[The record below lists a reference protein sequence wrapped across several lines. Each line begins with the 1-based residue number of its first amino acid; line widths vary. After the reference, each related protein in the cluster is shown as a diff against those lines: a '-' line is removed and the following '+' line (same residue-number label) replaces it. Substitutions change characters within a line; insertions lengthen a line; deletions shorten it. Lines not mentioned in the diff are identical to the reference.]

1 MPKQMNKK
9 YWEQRYQNKE
19 TGWDAG
25 SITTP
30 IKEYIDQLHNKEIK
44 ILIPGCGNGH
54 EFDYLIQNGFTNV
67 YVIDIAEEPIQH
79 LKSKNPSVSSSFFI
93 TDDFFN
99 FDEKFDLII
108 EQTFFCALSPLLR
121 KKYVEKMNNL
131 LYENGKLVGL
141 LFDFPL
147 TEEGPPFGGSKSEY
161 IALFEPYFSNKTLE
175 KAYNS
180 IKPRENKELF
190 LIAIKK

>member
-1 MPKQMNKK
+1 MNKN

-30 IKEYIDQLHNKEIK
+30 IKEYIDQLQNKELK

-54 EFDYLIQNGFTNV
+54 EFDYLIQNGFKNV
-67 YVIDIAEEPIQH
+67 FVIDIAKEPIEH
-79 LKSKNPSVSSSFFI
+79 LKSKNPSISSSFFI

-99 FDEKFDLII
+99 LDEKFDLVI
-108 EQTFFCALSPLLR
+108 EQTFFCALSPSLR
-121 KKYVEKMNNL
+121 KKYIEKMNAL
-131 LYENGKLVGL
+131 LPHNGKLVGL

-147 TEEGPPFGGSKSEY
+147 TQEGPPFGGSKNEY
-161 IALFEPYFSNKTLE
+161 EELIESYFYIKTLE

-190 LIAIKK
+190 FIAIKK